1 MIGAG
6 VCGLGIGWRLA
17 AAGCQVD
24 VFDRGEAGQGATWAA
39 AGMLAAGVE
48 CEPGEESLLPLNR
61 LCQDRW
67 PAFAAELTAASG
79 IDPDYRDEGTLVV
92 ALTQDD
98 VAALRFNHDFQVA
111 LGVAL
116 EWLSGGEARR
126 REPHLR
132 PGTAA
137 AVFSPND
144 HQVDNRK
151 LALALKEAFLRAGG
165 RLHERTAVEAVEVRG
180 GRARGLRVGGE
191 TLPADAVLL
200 AAGAWSRGIDGLPAE
215 ALPPVRPVKGQML
228 ALQMDARA
236 PLLEHVLWG
245 PNLYLVPRKDGRLIV
260 GATVEEKGFDES
272 LTAGGVFALLE
283 AAWRAIPTVEE
294 LPLVESWVGFRPT
307 SRDDAPILGPT
318 PVEGLVVAT
327 GHHRN
332 GILLAPV
339 TADAISHLILT
350 GEVLPEIAGFGLD
363 RFAETPLAAAG
374 GAS

>member
-1 MIGAG
+1 
-6 VCGLGIGWRLA
+6 
-17 AAGCQVD
+17 
-24 VFDRGEAGQGATWAA
+24 
-39 AGMLAAGVE
+39 MLAAGVE
-48 CEPGEESLLPLNR
+48 CEPGEEALLPLNR
-61 LCQDRW
+61 LSQERW
-67 PAFAAELTAASG
+67 PTFAAELKAASG
-79 IDPDYRDEGTLVV
+79 IDAEYRDEGTLVV

-98 VAALRFNHDFQVA
+98 VAALRFNHDFQIG
-111 LGVAL
+111 LGVEL
-116 EWLSGGEARR
+116 EWLNGGEARR

-137 AVFSPND
+137 AVYSPND

-165 RLHERTAVEAVEVRG
+165 RLHENTAVEAVEVRG
-180 GRARGLRVGGE
+180 GCAQGLRVGGE
-191 TLPADAVLL
+191 MLSNDRVLL
-200 AAGAWSRGIDGLPAE
+200 AAGAWSRAIDGLPVE

-228 ALQMDARA
+228 ALQMDPRA

-245 PNLYLVPRKDGRLIV
+245 PNLYLVPRNDGRLIV

-318 PVEGLVVAT
+318 PVENLTIAT

-332 GILLAPV
+332 GILLAPI
-339 TADAISHLILT
+339 TADAVSHLILT
-350 GEVLPEIAGFGLD
+350 DELPAEIAGFGLD